1 MLIFFCKMHD
11 KLLVKE
17 ETCVG
22 LAGRARKNCTCLPG
36 AVNFNCSWA
45 GENGNLVVR
54 PSGHENL
61 VSVILVII
69 SKQKPFQNLR
79 LQNEQYNES
88 KTCFVSD
95 TIIVSL

>member
-1 MLIFFCKMHD
+1 MHD

-17 ETCVG
+17 ETCVHVG
-22 LAGRARKNCTCLPG
+22 LAGRARKKCTCLPG

-45 GENGNLVVR
+45 GENGNLVV

-95 TIIVSL
+95 TTIVSL